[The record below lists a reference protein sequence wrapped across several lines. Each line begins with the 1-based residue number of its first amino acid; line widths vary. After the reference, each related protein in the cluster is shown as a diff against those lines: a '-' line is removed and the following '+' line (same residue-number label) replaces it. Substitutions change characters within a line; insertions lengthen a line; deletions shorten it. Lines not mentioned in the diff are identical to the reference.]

1 MAPGPGERERSAPRR
16 ARAGH
21 TCKSKAGSSVSVRR
35 SSSPQSAAG
44 QTVTTRHAHRSR
56 PLSCP
61 TAVLADLQRCPGHHC
76 RLGPPRRW
84 RVVTIPRTPGPRP
97 ESPTRLNSSPQQT
110 AWEAIRR
117 AGTLPVASFDAGVD
131 VTTIRSPPPATP
143 TPAPPCD
150 TTWLGRTCTATPS
163 YILAAYVASVHSG
176 VTSKPEL
183 QHAVVPMCGRP
194 SAPAPEE
201 SDAEAVP

>member
-1 MAPGPGERERSAPRR
+1 METTSDAFQACTVAPGPGERERSAPRR

-97 ESPTRLNSSPQQT
+97 ESPTRLNSSPHQT

-117 AGTLPVASFDAGVD
+117 AGTLPVTSFDAGVD
-131 VTTIRSPPPATP
+131 LTTIRSPPARHADPRTTMRYDLARKNLHRHP
-143 TPAPPCD
+143 KLHPCRVPG
-150 TTWLGRTCTATPS
+150 LGT
-163 YILAAYVASVHSG
+163 
-176 VTSKPEL
+176 
-183 QHAVVPMCGRP
+183 
-194 SAPAPEE
+194 
-201 SDAEAVP
+201 